1 VWLINSQRDTGSDRR
16 MLEGTVQSVSH
27 TAVWVLMDETFF
39 PGLASGSPFVSQ
51 HTGQVVGMLIAG
63 SLRGRR
69 LLLGAHPI
77 DSIVRLAESADE
89 LVNIEE
95 YRR

>member
-1 VWLINSQRDTGSDRR
+1 
-16 MLEGTVQSVSH
+16 MQSASH
-27 TAVWVLMDETFF
+27 TAVWVLMDKPFN

-77 DSIVRLAESADE
+77 ESIVHLAESADE
-89 LVNIEE
+89 LFKIDE